1 MRCRKAS
8 LLHGVVL
15 AGLALLPAGR
25 AAADE
30 AAGPRPSHAGE
41 WLQHRGDRGLSG
53 RSPLK
58 GNISSPAVK
67 WKRFLGVR
75 ETLLEVQFAEGGP
88 AALDLPQADQQPGAA
103 DALLARWSRAQTV
116 DPDGETAPRQRGDR
130 TGKFIADRPGLQTI
144 QFDLAGFCKLMARQN
159 GDWSPVWQSEK
170 INDVMQGLNTLTGDF
185 DADGALEVAFV
196 PWTNLYVLDLASGKL
211 EGKARFYQED
221 ALGDGRGYG
230 WFGAFDLDG
239 EGRHEFVI
247 ISDTQRYVSVLG
259 WREGELKF
267 LWGRK
272 FQSKSELTESE
283 EGTIVHVVPNP
294 VQDVDG
300 DGLPEIVVSRY
311 AEGPGERQQVAGRWL
326 VEILDGRS
334 GRTRLELPD
343 QRLSGLWDLDG
354 DNVPE
359 LLCTGTAASGTNPQ
373 GLAVYGFK
381 QGVLVE
387 RWQLAESSY
396 QMQRLAVPPDFVANG
411 TAAGNV
417 AVLAG
422 PIAAGGRPAF
432 FTRKALDPLA
442 RLTELTAWQADPAGT
457 IRQIGRIAAPL
468 VEAVAVASDA
478 AAEQGLLVK
487 VQVPER
493 SAGSDAGAGPGP
505 AETDR
510 VELTG
515 VLARSV
521 CSRRVPEVPS
531 PVLVGRLTPDSP
543 PALIAQ
549 GAGERIVAFE
559 LSANGTGTRSLWSV
573 PGRGMHEGSYHRS
586 GGAEFSGVNLA
597 DLRGDGRLATVL
609 GRRGPADQAR
619 LAAVDP
625 DGQEIW
631 HRDFDMLPGGPPGF
645 TLPGLSFWF
654 AGRFTDRGRDDI
666 LAAVKSGV
674 GTRLVLLDG
683 RSGRE
688 IWNRFAGGMY
698 MAVCDYDGDGLDDAV
713 TTCWSEVHV
722 LHGATGKSLLQ
733 LSTVPPGLF
742 GDKVWPADAYCC
754 AVDLLS
760 RGKPQIVYWPSYAAR
775 GLVGTDGALVW
786 KFYDDRLFFGT
797 ASVYP
802 GLGDFDGDGTL
813 ELLAPG
819 DHPGPEGMQ
828 ARCFD
833 AATGSV
839 RWALPIADSAG
850 QLVGSAVTADLDGDG
865 RDEGLFA
872 VGPELYAVGA
882 TSDGTAGEIRWKLPF
897 PATIG
902 PVVLA
907 DAAGDGS
914 LQIVV
919 PCADGYVYGV
929 GQ

>member
-1 MRCRKAS
+1 M
-8 LLHGVVL
+8 
-15 AGLALLPAGR
+15 
-25 AAADE
+25 
-30 AAGPRPSHAGE
+30 
-41 WLQHRGDRGLSG
+41 
-53 RSPLK
+53 
-58 GNISSPAVK
+58 
-67 WKRFLGVR
+67 
-75 ETLLEVQFAEGGP
+75 
-88 AALDLPQADQQPGAA
+88 
-103 DALLARWSRAQTV
+103 
-116 DPDGETAPRQRGDR
+116 
-130 TGKFIADRPGLQTI
+130 
-144 QFDLAGFCKLMARQN
+144 
-159 GDWSPVWQSEK
+159 
-170 INDVMQGLNTLTGDF
+170 
-185 DADGALEVAFV
+185 
-196 PWTNLYVLDLASGKL
+196 
-211 EGKARFYQED
+211 
-221 ALGDGRGYG
+221 
-230 WFGAFDLDG
+230 
-239 EGRHEFVI
+239 
-247 ISDTQRYVSVLG
+247 
-259 WREGELKF
+259 
-267 LWGRK
+267 
-272 FQSKSELTESE
+272 
-283 EGTIVHVVPNP
+283 
-294 VQDVDG
+294 
-300 DGLPEIVVSRY
+300 VSRY
-311 AEGPGERQQVAGRWL
+311 AEGPSERQQVAGRWV

-359 LLCTGTAASGTNPQ
+359 LLCTGTSASGTNPQ
-373 GLAVYGFK
+373 GLSVYGFE
-381 QGVLVE
+381 QGALAE
-387 RWQLAESSY
+387 RWRLAESSY

-422 PIAAGGRPAF
+422 PMAAGGRPAF
-432 FTRKALDPLA
+432 FTRKALDPMA
-442 RLTELTAWQADPAGT
+442 RQTELAAWQAAPDGT
-457 IRQIGRIAAPL
+457 IRQIGRIVAPQ

-478 AAEQGLLVK
+478 AGKQGLLIK
-487 VQVPER
+487 VQTPEE
-493 SAGSDAGAGPGP
+493 SISSDAVAAAGP
-505 AETDR
+505 DH

-515 VLARSV
+515 ALARLF
-521 CSRRVPEVPS
+521 CSRRAPDSPS
-531 PVLVGRLTPDSP
+531 TVVVGRLTPDSP

-559 LSANGTGTRSLWSV
+559 LSSDGAGTRPLWSV

-625 DGQEIW
+625 HGREIW

-683 RSGRE
+683 RSGQE

-698 MAVCDYDGDGLDDAV
+698 MAICDYDGDGLDDAV

-754 AVDLLS
+754 AFDLLR

-775 GLVGTDGALVW
+775 GLVGADGALVW
-786 KFYDDRLFFGT
+786 KSYDDRLFFGT

-802 GLGDFDGDGTL
+802 GLGDFDGDGNL

-819 DHPGPEGMQ
+819 DHPGPEGML

-833 AATGSV
+833 AATGAV
-839 RWALPIADSAG
+839 RWALPMAGSAG
-850 QLVGSAVTADLDGDG
+850 QLVGSAVTADLDADG
-865 RDEGLFA
+865 RDECLFA
-872 VGPELYAVGA
+872 VGADLYAAGA
-882 TSDGTAGEIRWKLPF
+882 TSKGTAGEIRWKLPF
-897 PATIG
+897 PAVVG
-902 PVVLA
+902 PIALA

-914 LQIVV
+914 LQIIV

-929 GQ
+929 GR